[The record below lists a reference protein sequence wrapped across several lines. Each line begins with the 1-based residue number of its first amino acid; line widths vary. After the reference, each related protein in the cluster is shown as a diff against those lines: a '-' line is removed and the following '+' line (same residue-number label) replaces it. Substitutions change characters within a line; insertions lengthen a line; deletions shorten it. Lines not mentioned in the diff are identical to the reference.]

1 MKTYALVDCNN
12 FFVSCERVFNPSI
25 QNKPTL
31 ILSSN
36 DGCVISRSQEVK
48 DMGIPMGIPH
58 FKMKNNYDMSKIAI
72 FSTNFKLYRDM
83 SDRVMNIIQ
92 EFSNEME
99 VYSIDEAFID
109 LTDVRDPKKFCKEL
123 HAKIK
128 QYTGIPVSIGIAP
141 TKTLAKLANRVAKDN
156 KTVVYQIEKNNDLN
170 NFLGNVSVGKIWGIG
185 SRISLSL
192 SKFGINTALDLTR
205 QSDQWIQKNFGIGL
219 LRISREL
226 KGESCLSMDGE
237 RESRKSIISSRSF
250 GNTVSDYKTLF
261 QSVSHHVA
269 NCAQQMREEGSATKF
284 LSITI
289 STNRFANT
297 SQHYQTESIVLDK
310 PVSDTIELTKIANK
324 ILKSMYEYGF
334 EYKKTGVALGDFVPI
349 DSCQSED
356 LFGQKT
362 FETEKLMKSIDSLN
376 LIYGKGTVRL
386 ASEGVDKKWA
396 PSTKFI
402 SGEFTT
408 SWEDIPIISKVVI

>member
-109 LTDVRDPKKFCKEL
+109 LTDVSDPKKFCEEL
-123 HAKIK
+123 HAKIR

-141 TKTLAKLANRVAKDN
+141 TKTLAKLANRISKDN
-156 KTVVYQIEKNNDLN
+156 KTVVYQIEKDNNLN
-170 NFLGNVSVGKIWGIG
+170 KILEDVSVGKIWGIG

-192 SKFGINTALDLTR
+192 SKFGINSALDLTK
-205 QSDQWIQKNFGIGL
+205 QNDQWIQKNFGIGL

-226 KGESCLSMDGE
+226 KGESCLLMDAQK
-237 RESRKSIISSRSF
+237 ESRKSIISSRSF
-250 GNTVSDYKTLF
+250 GKNVSDFKTLF
-261 QSVSHHVA
+261 QSVSHHVS

-289 STNRFANT
+289 STNRFTNT
-297 SQHYQTESIVLDK
+297 AQYYQTESIVLDK

-324 ILKSMYEYGF
+324 ILKSMYQDGF
-334 EYKKTGVALGDFVPI
+334 EYKKTGVMLGDFVPI

-362 FETEKLMKSIDSLN
+362 FDTEKLMKSIDSLN

-396 PSTKFI
+396 PNTKFI

-408 SWEDIPIISKVVI
+408 SWEDIPKIYS